1 MVEISLELETAQ
13 ELEKLKNIN
22 MMAKRVINNSYQ
34 YPERDK
40 EIIAKISN
48 PNYEVGNYIL
58 LENASVEEKIKYE
71 ICQTILTHQQ
81 ENKVSYEKLAQQ
93 LDLSF
98 AETMSILKGRINNF
112 TLKELVNYLEKLTIP
127 CQVKIIPTQL
137 KHESVPRFKNK

>member
-1 MVEISLELETAQ
+1 
-13 ELEKLKNIN
+13 
-22 MMAKRVINNSYQ
+22 MAKRLNNNNYQ

-58 LENASVEEKIKYE
+58 PENASMEDKFKYE
-71 ICQTILTHQQ
+71 ICQTILTYQQ
-81 ENKVSYEKLAQQ
+81 ENKIAYEKLAQQ
-93 LDLSF
+93 LDLPF
-98 AETMSILKGRINNF
+98 AETMALLKKRVDNF

-137 KHESVPRFKNK
+137 KFKTVPKFK